1 MTVTVCDIVDSL
13 ALFLLCYL
21 ALRMDLSGGSRFWWV
36 WILPMDLWL
45 FVTILAMLMTL
56 KADTL

>member
-1 MTVTVCDIVDSL
+1 MTVTVCDIADSL

-21 ALRMDLSGGSRFWWV
+21 ALRMDLSEGSRFWWV
-36 WILPMDLWL
+36 WYLPMGLWL